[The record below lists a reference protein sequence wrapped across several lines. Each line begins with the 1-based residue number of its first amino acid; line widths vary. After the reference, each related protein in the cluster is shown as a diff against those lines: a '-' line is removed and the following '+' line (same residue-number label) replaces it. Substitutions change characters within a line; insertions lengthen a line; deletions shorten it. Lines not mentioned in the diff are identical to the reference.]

1 MSTLMGNDL
10 YLKITKKNGDSHV
23 QHHRVWDAQKFTAS
37 MQKQHSEPKDPND
50 RCTVSVATKQDY
62 QKGIF

>member
-1 MSTLMGNDL
+1 MSNLMGNDL
-10 YLKITKKNGDSHV
+10 YLRITKNNGESHV
-23 QHHRVWDAQKFTAS
+23 QHHRVWDAARFTES
-37 MQKQHSEPKDPND
+37 MTKQHSEAKNPND